1 MRGRRILIGSLGI
14 GLLGLAAAGL
24 AGCVLSAEADLA
36 DVEVATK
43 GIMIPAAPAE
53 ADSDDTSVTV
63 LFKQKPNRAGLAKD
77 NFRDVRVLG
86 MALVANSGISDLG
99 FLRAL
104 HVTATTKEEI
114 AAGHPPV
121 EIVRY
126 TRPVGTPVPAPITT
140 ASAAPGV
147 DGGAAAV
154 GANLAIT
161 ADPPAD
167 ITALWLSSEID
178 FTLEVSGRLPPVA
191 WTADVGLRL
200 GATLSY

>member
-1 MRGRRILIGSLGI
+1 MLGRRSFIGPLGI
-14 GLLGLAAAGL
+14 GLLGLAAGGL

-43 GIMIPAAPAE
+43 GIMIPAAPPE

-86 MALVANSGISDLG
+86 MALVANSGINDLG

-126 TRPVGTPVPAPITT
+126 TRPVGTPVPAPIMT
-140 ASAAPGV
+140 ASAAPAV
-147 DGGAAAV
+147 DGGAAP